1 MTKHT
6 FKQIIIAILN
16 ESNVYKIVYIIVLVV
31 IKMVNQKIRITEIYE
46 KNLPFLMRFYNV
58 SSGELVRNVREGL
71 YTKKGQIYY

>member
-1 MTKHT
+1 MTKYT
-6 FKQIIIAILN
+6 FKQIVIAISN